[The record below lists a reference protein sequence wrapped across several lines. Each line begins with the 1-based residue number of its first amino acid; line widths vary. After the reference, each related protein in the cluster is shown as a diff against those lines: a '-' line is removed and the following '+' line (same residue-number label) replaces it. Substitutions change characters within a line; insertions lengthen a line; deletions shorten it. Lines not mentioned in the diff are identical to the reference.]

1 MKRMKRME
9 QNKTILGFSRFEKI
23 MIILIPM
30 ILGATIGWFLPTIA
44 KWIVKLPFI
53 PLEKLFIFASHSN
66 SFWFSIIAMIIGIA
80 AGITLSIFILS
91 ESLKVIISD
100 DDIKLQ
106 IGDEQKIINKSDI
119 SAVFVEKKTLIILG
133 KYSNELYRE
142 CIESKIETTKKAF
155 LYHRYPWKEEDPFTK
170 QYKRWVLGHPDFSN
184 QINALLYA
192 REHALKNDEE
202 DEAKQLRQDLVQLDV
217 VIRDDKNAQ
226 YVRYATMNSDN

>member
-1 MKRMKRME
+1 ME
-9 QNKTILGFSRFEKI
+9 HNKTILGFSRFEKL

-30 ILGATIGWFLPTIA
+30 ILGGTIGWFLPTIA
-44 KWIVKLPFI
+44 KWILKLPFI

-66 SFWFSIIAMIIGIA
+66 NFWFSISAMIIGVI
-80 AGITLSIFILS
+80 AGIILSIFILS

-100 DDIKLQ
+100 DAVKLQ

-119 SAVFVEKKTLIILG
+119 SAVYVEKKTLIILG
-133 KYSNELYRE
+133 KYSNELCRE
-142 CIESKIETTKKAF
+142 SLESKIETTKNAF
-155 LYHRYPWKEEDPFTK
+155 LYHRYPWKEEDPFIK

-192 REHALKNDEE
+192 REQALKNDEE
-202 DEAKQLRQDLVQLDV
+202 DEAKQLRKDLVQLNI

-226 YVRYATMNSDN
+226 YVRYATMKNDY

>member
-1 MKRMKRME
+1 ME
-9 QNKTILGFSRFEKI
+9 KCMEHNKTILGFSWFEKLI
-23 MIILIPM
+23 IILIPM
-30 ILGATIGWFLPTIA
+30 ILGGTIGWFLPTIA
-44 KWIVKLPFI
+44 KWILKLPFI

-66 SFWFSIIAMIIGIA
+66 NFWFSISAMIIGVI
-80 AGITLSIFILS
+80 AGIILSIFILS

-100 DDIKLQ
+100 DAIKLQ

-119 SAVFVEKKTLIILG
+119 SAVYVEKKTLIILG

-142 CIESKIETTKKAF
+142 SLESKIETTKNAF
-155 LYHRYPWKEEDPFTK
+155 LYHRYPWKEEDPFIK

-192 REHALKNDEE
+192 REQALKNDEE
-202 DEAKQLRQDLVQLDV
+202 DEAKQLRKDLVQLNI

-226 YVRYATMNSDN
+226 YVRYATMKNDY

>member
-1 MKRMKRME
+1 ME
-9 QNKTILGFSRFEKI
+9 HNKTILGFSRFEKL

-30 ILGATIGWFLPTIA
+30 ILGGTIGWFLPTIA
-44 KWIVKLPFI
+44 KWILKLPFI

-66 SFWFSIIAMIIGIA
+66 NFWFSISAMIIGVI
-80 AGITLSIFILS
+80 AGIILSIFILS

-100 DDIKLQ
+100 DAIKLQ

-119 SAVFVEKKTLIILG
+119 SAVYVEKKTLIILG

-142 CIESKIETTKKAF
+142 SLESKLETTKNAF
-155 LYHRYPWKEEDPFTK
+155 LYHRYPWKEEDPFIK

-192 REHALKNDEE
+192 REQALKNDEE
-202 DEAKQLRQDLVQLDV
+202 DEAKQLRKDLVQLNV

-226 YVRYATMNSDN
+226 YVRYAALKNDY

>member
-1 MKRMKRME
+1 ME
-9 QNKTILGFSRFEKI
+9 HNKTILGFSRFEKL

-30 ILGATIGWFLPTIA
+30 ILGGTIGWFLPTIA
-44 KWIVKLPFI
+44 KWILKLPFI

-66 SFWFSIIAMIIGIA
+66 NFWFSISAMIIGVI
-80 AGITLSIFILS
+80 AGIILSIFILS

-100 DDIKLQ
+100 DAVKLQ

-119 SAVFVEKKTLIILG
+119 SAVYVEKKTLIILG
-133 KYSNELYRE
+133 KYSNELCRE
-142 CIESKIETTKKAF
+142 SLEAKIETTKNAF
-155 LYHRYPWKEEDPFTK
+155 LYHRYPWKEEDPFIK

-192 REHALKNDEE
+192 REQALKNDEE
-202 DEAKQLRQDLVQLDV
+202 DEAKQLRKDLVQLNI

-226 YVRYATMNSDN
+226 YVRYATMKNDY

>member
-1 MKRMKRME
+1 ME
-9 QNKTILGFSRFEKI
+9 HNKTILGFSRFEKL

-30 ILGATIGWFLPTIA
+30 ILGGTIGWFLPTIA
-44 KWIVKLPFI
+44 KWILKLPFI

-66 SFWFSIIAMIIGIA
+66 NFWFSISAIIIGVI
-80 AGITLSIFILS
+80 AGIILSIFILS

-100 DDIKLQ
+100 DAVKLQ

-119 SAVFVEKKTLIILG
+119 SAVYVEKKTLIILG
-133 KYSNELYRE
+133 KYSNELCRE
-142 CIESKIETTKKAF
+142 SLESKIETTKNAF
-155 LYHRYPWKEEDPFTK
+155 LYHRYPWKEEDPFIK

-192 REHALKNDEE
+192 REQALKNDEE
-202 DEAKQLRQDLVQLDV
+202 DEAKQLRKDLVQLNI

-226 YVRYATMNSDN
+226 YVRYATMKNDY

>member
-1 MKRMKRME
+1 
-9 QNKTILGFSRFEKI
+9 
-23 MIILIPM
+23 
-30 ILGATIGWFLPTIA
+30 
-44 KWIVKLPFI
+44 
-53 PLEKLFIFASHSN
+53 
-66 SFWFSIIAMIIGIA
+66 
-80 AGITLSIFILS
+80 IFILS

-142 CIESKIETTKKAF
+142 SIESKIETTKKAF